1 MTKKYKG
8 RFAHTKKYMR
18 KQKDEGVNETDIGI
32 LKDTTKKLELD
43 KN

>member
-1 MTKKYKG
+1 MATKHK
-8 RFAHTKKYMR
+8 RESHTTKYMR
-18 KQKDEGVNETDIGI
+18 KQKDESVNKTDIGI